1 MCWATNKGG
10 FHENNRKN
18 TIQSVRLALDRIEV
32 HGSGNLDLLLGCM
45 QVLDGLLATA
55 TEETEVTED
64 G

>member
-1 MCWATNKGG
+1 MNTI
-10 FHENNRKN
+10 ERN

-45 QVLDGLLATA
+45 QVLDRLLAE
-55 TEETEVTED
+55 TEEASD

>member
-1 MCWATNKGG
+1 MKTTER
-10 FHENNRKN
+10 H

-45 QVLDGLLATA
+45 QALDRLLATA
-55 TEETEVTED
+55 AEEAEVTED

>member
-1 MCWATNKGG
+1 MKTTEK
-10 FHENNRKN
+10 KK
-18 TIQSVRLALDRIEV
+18 IQSVRMALDRIEV

-55 TEETEVTED
+55 AEEAEVTED

>member
-1 MCWATNKGG
+1 MKTT
-10 FHENNRKN
+10 ERN
-18 TIQSVRLALDRIEV
+18 TIQSVRLALDQIEV

-55 TEETEVTED
+55 TEETEVAED

>member
-1 MCWATNKGG
+1 MKTT
-10 FHENNRKN
+10 ER
-18 TIQSVRLALDRIEV
+18 TTLQSVRRALARIEV

-55 TEETEVTED
+55 TEETEVAED